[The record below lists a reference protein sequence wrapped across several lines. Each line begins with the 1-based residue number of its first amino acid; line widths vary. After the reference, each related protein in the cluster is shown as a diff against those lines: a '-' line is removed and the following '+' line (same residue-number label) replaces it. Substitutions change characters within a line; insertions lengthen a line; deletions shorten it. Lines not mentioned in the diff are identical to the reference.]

1 MKIRKVKLLYTLKT
15 ENGYIP
21 GGIYDADSPKGIP
34 KAVLKEVE
42 RKRSTVQVLVY
53 EEDKIEEKTEEEYTT
68 MIYDASTDLQTE
80 EEEAPRKRSRR
91 KPA

>member
-42 RKRSTVQVLVY
+42 RKRSTVQVLAY
-53 EEDKIEEKTEEEYTT
+53 EKDKIEEKTEKEYTT
-68 MIYDASTDLQTE
+68 MIYDNSTDLQTE
-80 EEEAPRKRSRR
+80 EKAPRKRSRR